1 MRFKVTVTGDVDFET
16 GDLIMDALDNR
27 TGNVYQ
33 RLTQDVQA
41 AIERNA
47 DPSYSGSPAKQD
59 AIDSCYQ
66 WQHQDGFHKLDVM
79 APLFAN
85 YRQYG
90 CGGIPIAILVDMTQA
105 DIDLA
110 QQHILEEVGNVL

>member
-1 MRFKVTVTGDVDFET
+1 MKTKVTVTGDVDFEV
-16 GDLIMDALDNR
+16 GDLIMDAIDIR
-27 TGNVYQ
+27 IGNVYQ

-41 AIERNA
+41 AINRNA
-47 DPSYSGSPAKQD
+47 DASYDSSPAKQE
-59 AIDSCYQ
+59 ALESCHR
-66 WQHQDGFHKLDVM
+66 WQHQDGLHKLDVM

-90 CGGIPIAILVDMTQA
+90 CGGIPKAILCDMTQA

-110 QQHILEEVGNVL
+110 QQHILEEVANVL